1 MGDWMLSSLTLWSRT
16 APGAV
21 FAGLRRIF
29 FRPHGWLPAP
39 CTVREIDKL
48 HPAVH
53 RIEGVIGVVEFGF
66 ALAHG
71 GDTVPR
77 QAMHDVQVALH
88 GGGALGHPRVFLNMG
103 DADHVDCPYCGR
115 RYVLQ
120 AGAAAPPG
128 H

>member
-1 MGDWMLSSLTLWSRT
+1 M
-16 APGAV
+16 
-21 FAGLRRIF
+21 
-29 FRPHGWLPAP
+29 PHGTEPP
-39 CTVREIDKL
+39 ETIETDRRTVACD
-48 HPAVH
+48 
-53 RIEGVIGVVEFGF
+53 G
-66 ALAHG
+66 
-71 GDTVPR
+71 
-77 QAMHDVQVALH
+77 